1 MIICRSK
8 HAATE
13 SASLLRRWDGAF
25 IKRSSGVWTYA
36 VLIERALQPMAV
48 LKKRLEYF
56 YWATVWEV
64 DPRDEM
70 EDSMLFAIDG
80 DGSTKIIPRH
90 IWANYVRRIKRNP
103 IPNIPRRISNPLPT
117 EGTTKPSSQDDNDIQ
132 IIEASEY
139 SKEYFKV
146 LGQHHPNE
154 KGRISKRTSSEDSG
168 FDEKNVALDDSGR
181 ESEVYPC

>member
-1 MIICRSK
+1 
-8 HAATE
+8 
-13 SASLLRRWDGAF
+13 
-25 IKRSSGVWTYA
+25 
-36 VLIERALQPMAV
+36 
-48 LKKRLEYF
+48 
-56 YWATVWEV
+56 
-64 DPRDEM
+64 
-70 EDSMLFAIDG
+70 MLFAIDG